1 MAQTT
6 RSPRTSAARF
16 ARTSPSPG
24 AGRFARSSSSPGAG
38 RFARPGSS
46 QTRPRRTPT
55 RAGSRTPVPFARPG
69 GRKGKQQKGIAGALA
84 GLLPTG
90 AAAKAKPGS
99 KTGRAGGLAVL
110 AAASGVAFRNRDK
123 LTAMLKRR
131 REGGG
136 EGSEAPLTTP
146 APRPAQP
153 VPPTDAV

>member
-6 RSPRTSAARF
+6 RSPRPSSARF
-16 ARTSPSPG
+16 ARTSPSPA
-24 AGRFARSSSSPGAG
+24 AGRFARTSSSPGAG
-38 RFARPGSS
+38 RFARPGST
-46 QTRPRRTPT
+46 QNRARRTPT
-55 RAGSRTPVPFARPG
+55 RAGSRTPTPFGRSS

-123 LTAMLKRR
+123 LTAMIQRR
-131 REGGG
+131 RDGG
-136 EGSEAPLTTP
+136 EASEAPLTTS

-153 VPPTDAV
+153 VPPTNGV

>member
-6 RSPRTSAARF
+6 RSPRQSGARF
-16 ARTSPSPG
+16 ARTSASPG
-24 AGRFARSSSSPGAG
+24 AGRFARTSSSPGAG
-38 RFARPGSS
+38 RFARPGTS
-46 QTRPRRTPT
+46 QTRTRRTPS
-55 RAGSRTPVPFARPG
+55 RAGGRTPVPFGRSS
-69 GRKGKQQKGIAGALA
+69 GRKGKQQKGIAGALT

-99 KTGRAGGLAVL
+99 KTGRAGGLALL

-123 LTAMLKRR
+123 LTAMLKSR

-136 EGSEAPLTTP
+136 EGSEAPLTTS

-153 VPPTDAV
+153 VPPTDGV